1 MTLTG
6 WLSFVIGATDEV
18 SLIWSLKKAPM
29 IQLKVKL

>member
-6 WLSFVIGATDEV
+6 WLSFVIVPTDEE